1 MRAMEAVL
9 QATLALI
16 DIQENSSQYCRSVLD
31 KNGHRIVGRPTK
43 HDVMWSQGENRFSKY
58 NDKARVR
65 DLEMV
70 KGKIVRAC
78 DVRKYVVRG
87 RE

>member
-43 HDVMWSQGENRFSKY
+43 HDMMWFQGDAE
-58 NDKARVR
+58 
-65 DLEMV
+65 
-70 KGKIVRAC
+70 
-78 DVRKYVVRG
+78 
-87 RE
+87 